1 MFDLGE
7 WEKVS
12 VRQSLTASLDIGPFI
27 EKNHTH
33 ASESLVGDS
42 LIAVAMV
49 FGYGYVIILQD

>member
-1 MFDLGE
+1 M
-7 WEKVS
+7 
-12 VRQSLTASLDIGPFI
+12 RQSLTASLNIGPFI

-33 ASESLVGDS
+33 ASESLAGVS